1 MTRLNI
7 FVDET
12 GEFGF
17 DKGAS
22 DLYGISFVFHEQ
34 NNDMSHKFS
43 ILNDRLCEIGH
54 NYMLHMSDLV
64 MHRGK
69 YVGLNIKERKRIFN
83 YFYIFMKQASIKFYS
98 VFIDKKY
105 TDNSSVLRKKIINEI
120 GDMINKHRDYFKKF
134 DNIVLYYDN
143 GQEKL
148 GNILD
153 MLFSEFEGYEHR
165 VEFDHKEKRLF
176 QVADILTFIDKYDY
190 KDKDDN
196 YTISKRELDFFSKY
210 EMRKKQKELNKKRF

>member
-17 DKGAS
+17 GKGS
-22 DLYGISFVFHEQ
+22 SNIYGISFVFHEQ
-34 NNDMSHKFS
+34 NDDIVPQIKALNNRLNRIKYTDMIHTA
-43 ILNDRLCEIGH
+43 H
-54 NYMLHMSDLV
+54 LV
-64 MHRGK
+64 MRHAE
-69 YVGLNIKERKRIFN
+69 YAYLDINTRKSIFN
-83 YFYIFMKQASIKFYS
+83 AIYLFSNRVLIKYNT
-98 VFIDKKY
+98 VLINKKY

-120 GDMINKHRDYFKKF
+120 GDMIDKHRDYFKKF
-134 DNIVLYYDN
+134 DKIVLYYDN

-176 QVADILTFIDKYDY
+176 QVADMLTYLDKTFY
-190 KDKDDN
+190 KHKG
-196 YTISKRELDFFSKY
+196 SVLDC
-210 EMRKKQKELNKKRF
+210 EG